1 MDLVGQRNAERL
13 YMIILLAVAVPA
25 YLLGWYYGSMRL
37 MLVVYAAGA
46 AAAVALA
53 VPDWPFWNRHPLR
66 WLPAGSVK
74 RSAAAGGSG
83 TATPSP
89 KQPGGGKQKRS
100 PLMMM
105 R

>member
-37 MLVVYAAGA
+37 MLAVYGAGA

-74 RSAAAGGSG
+74 RSAAAGSG
-83 TATPSP
+83 TGTPSR

>member
-1 MDLVGQRNAERL
+1 MDLVGQHNAERL

-37 MLVVYAAGA
+37 MLVVYGAGA
-46 AAAVALA
+46 VAAVALA

-74 RSAAAGGSG
+74 RSAAATSG
-83 TATPSP
+83 AGTPSR
-89 KQPGGGKQKRS
+89 KQPGGSKQRRS